1 MFPLNLRIPIL
12 KFMSG
17 YVEDADRVQIRL
29 MNLLEMDEKWI
40 AALEH
45 MAKHQAIVKR
55 CFNKR
60 AMINSFRISNL
71 VLL

>member
-1 MFPLNLRIPIL
+1 MFPLDLRILVL

-17 YVEDADRVQIRL
+17 YVEDVDKVQIRF
-29 MNLLEMDEKWI
+29 MNPLEMDEKWI

-55 CFNKR
+55 
-60 AMINSFRISNL
+60 
-71 VLL
+71 